1 VTAPVAQESL
11 FAISD
16 LMVQFLFRYGKT
28 ERARSIPQS
37 QGASR
42 AGAGS
47 KSKTETTATPACEK
61 NCQTRG
67 PRSEPLKRNGHA
79 GASAS
84 SSHEDRKD
92 AVDQT
97 RVPGDT
103 ACGAP
108 NSPRN
113 VRGGGQRVC
122 NKSRLARDTPPRG
135 AADRIL
141 QRRKPA
147 PAMAWTGRSHQRN
160 EPVTIRLK
168 SIDSVT
174 TTTGQRKA
182 VSLPMRQS

>member
-28 ERARSIPQS
+28 ERARSISQS

-122 NKSRLARDTPPRG
+122 NRSRLARDTPPRG

-147 PAMAWTGRSHQRN
+147 PAIARTGRSRRRN
-160 EPVTIRLK
+160 ELVTIRLK

-182 VSLPMRQS
+182 VGLPMRQS

>member
-11 FAISD
+11 FAIFD

-42 AGAGS
+42 AGPGS
-47 KSKTETTATPACEK
+47 KSKTETTSMPACEK

-79 GASAS
+79 EASVS

-97 RVPGDT
+97 RVPGDA
-103 ACGAP
+103 ACGAA

-135 AADRIL
+135 PADRIL
-141 QRRKPA
+141 QRKPA
-147 PAMAWTGRSHQRN
+147 PAIAGPGGLSK
-160 EPVTIRLK
+160 E
-168 SIDSVT
+168 
-174 TTTGQRKA
+174 
-182 VSLPMRQS
+182 

>member
-1 VTAPVAQESL
+1 
-11 FAISD
+11 
-16 LMVQFLFRYGKT
+16 MVQFLFRYGKT
-28 ERARSIPQS
+28 ERARSVPQS

-42 AGAGS
+42 AGPGS

-61 NCQTRG
+61 NCRTCG

-92 AVDQT
+92 AIDQT
-97 RVPGDT
+97 RVLGDT
-103 ACGAP
+103 ACGAA

-135 AADRIL
+135 TADRIL

-147 PAMAWTGRSHQRN
+147 PAMTGTERSCRRN
-160 EPVTIRLK
+160 ELRTITRK

-174 TTTGQRKA
+174 TTTGQRRA
-182 VSLPMRQS
+182 VSLPMRQP